1 MNDQPCSL
9 VLLVSTSVHVDAARR
24 ALVRLAGTVTADETL
39 LGRLTIVAQELGY
52 NLVRHAGHGELLATL
67 SGEGVLDVLAVD
79 RGPGIAD
86 LERAMVDGYTSG
98 KGLGLGLSG
107 SRRLVDDFHIDS
119 QPGQGTT
126 VELWKWR

>member
-9 VLLVSTSVHVDAARR
+9 VLPVSTSVHVDAARR

-67 SGEGVLDVLAVD
+67 GGEAVLDVLA
-79 RGPGIAD
+79 RSP
-86 LERAMVDGYTSG
+86 
-98 KGLGLGLSG
+98 
-107 SRRLVDDFHIDS
+107 
-119 QPGQGTT
+119 
-126 VELWKWR
+126 